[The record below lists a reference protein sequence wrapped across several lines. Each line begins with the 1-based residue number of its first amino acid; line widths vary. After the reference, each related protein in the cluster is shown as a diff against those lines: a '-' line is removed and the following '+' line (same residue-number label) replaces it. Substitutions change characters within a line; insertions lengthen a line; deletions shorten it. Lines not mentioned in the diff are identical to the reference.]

1 MASAAS
7 TSLELP
13 ATPERQRTI
22 ALQHYRLL
30 RPFLEESVPLSRIAA
45 LHRVSLRTLR
55 RWVSKYRAHGLA
67 GLMRPARSDC
77 GQRRSLTA
85 TLKQVIEGLAL
96 HKPRRTV
103 AHIHREATRICEE
116 QKWEPPSYSTTQ
128 RIVKSLDP
136 GLTTL
141 AHEGS
146 KAYAEAYDLIYRHQ
160 ARAPNEVWQSDH
172 SLLPILLLSDVGKP
186 EKPWLTV
193 ILDDYSRAIAGY
205 SLGFADPNTEQTAL
219 TLRSAIWHK
228 TDPRWHVCGIPT
240 RFYTDNG
247 KDYTSQHIEQV
258 AAD

>member
-1 MASAAS
+1 
-7 TSLELP
+7 
-13 ATPERQRTI
+13 
-22 ALQHYRLL
+22 
-30 RPFLEESVPLSRIAA
+30 
-45 LHRVSLRTLR
+45 
-55 RWVSKYRAHGLA
+55 
-67 GLMRPARSDC
+67 
-77 GQRRSLTA
+77 
-85 TLKQVIEGLAL
+85 
-96 HKPRRTV
+96 
-103 AHIHREATRICEE
+103 
-116 QKWEPPSYSTTQ
+116 
-128 RIVKSLDP
+128 VKSLDP

-172 SLLPILLLSDVGKP
+172 SLLPILLLSDAGKP

-193 ILDDYSRAIAGY
+193 ILDDYSRAVAGY

-247 KDYTSQHIEQV
+247 KGYTSQHIEQV
-258 AAD
+258 AADLKIALDFSWPGQPRGRGKIERFFRTVEQLLLPRLPDLPV